1 MRHHQQI
8 SVATSKNLQAELTN
22 LAQATLQMQM
32 CLNHFLPYPLP
43 TQTITRILR
52 AISVNSLFVTL
63 FPIQRKFKTMHQ
75 KMQGVFCD
83 CRLLTR
89 HSLSTA
95 YVCTF
100 ILQTST
106 NSTKH
111 GNACNYHCFQTKKAA
126 EKQST
131 FAETY
136 CHCLELFLQIN
147 SVEKIWMLVSTVLC
161 LNPFFVLH

>member
-22 LAQATLQMQM
+22 LAPATLQMQM

-43 TQTITRILR
+43 TQTIKRILR

-75 KMQGVFCD
+75 KMQEVFCD

-111 GNACNYHCFQTKKAA
+111 GNACNYHCFQTKRQQK
-126 EKQST
+126 SSRR
-131 FAETY
+131 
-136 CHCLELFLQIN
+136 LQKLIAIVW
-147 SVEKIWMLVSTVLC
+147 SYFCKLTPLKKFGCWS
-161 LNPFFVLH
+161 PQFFV